1 MADHWLR
8 RVHRVETGRAR
19 GFLPVRELRAGE
31 HGEEASP
38 PGSGSARLALPGN
51 LGQLAHA
58 RGGHRVPNG
67 FLTLRG
73 PLDGNLASGGLWDGK
88 GVLGLLLNVLKQ
100 LLALALL
107 ALKDG
112 DVEARLG
119 CLEPLQLPSVLLEDV
134 PVNNALPLCV
144 QTLNRP

>member
-1 MADHWLR
+1 M
-8 RVHRVETGRAR
+8 
-19 GFLPVRELRAGE
+19 
-31 HGEEASP
+31 
-38 PGSGSARLALPGN
+38 
-51 LGQLAHA
+51 
-58 RGGHRVPNG
+58 PNG

-144 QTLNRP
+144 QTLNRS